1 MKYKKDKETINA
13 NTNELNLVCHSL
25 SPLEYVMYDHD
36 LHSSSIIVCYVNV
49 SFSYSYTY
57 TSNFTFRQFF
67 FSFIFILFFPVVV
80 SVATVAYGRAKYK
93 KNPASWHDGND
104 LRVMSFIE

>member
-1 MKYKKDKETINA
+1 
-13 NTNELNLVCHSL
+13 
-25 SPLEYVMYDHD
+25 MYDHD

-67 FSFIFILFFPVVV
+67 FHLYLYYFSLLSFRL
-80 SVATVAYGRAKYK
+80 RQ
-93 KNPASWHDGND
+93 WHMAAPSIRKTQPRGMM
-104 LRVMSFIE
+104 VMI